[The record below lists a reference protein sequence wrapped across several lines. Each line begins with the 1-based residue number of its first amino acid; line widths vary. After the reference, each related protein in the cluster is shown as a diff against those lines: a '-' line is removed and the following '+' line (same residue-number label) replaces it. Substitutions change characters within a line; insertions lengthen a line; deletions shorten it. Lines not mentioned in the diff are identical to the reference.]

1 MAAEAVES
9 AGWLAPGGAWLVV
22 GALAAAGLFNALYA
36 GKRYAT
42 DGEGT
47 AATELISGALEKKRV
62 KGEWKEYDAF
72 FTQNGT
78 GDGVPAASDKS
89 KAPGFVDKFYNLV
102 TDIYEWGWGESFHF
116 SPALPGRKSDAEA
129 TRAHE
134 AALARACGLREGRTA
149 LDAGCGVGGPMR
161 NIARATGG
169 KVTGLTINEYQVQ
182 RCEAHNRRSGLE
194 GRVSVVQGNF
204 LSMPFEDASFDCA
217 YSIEATCHAPNLE
230 SVYGEIHRVLKP
242 GGLYATYEWLT
253 TDLYDK
259 SDPRHVRIID
269 SICHGNA
276 LPDLRTLGDALAAAK
291 AVGFEVVEE
300 ADAAL
305 PPALPWYRRLNISA
319 WEYRLNGLVVRAL
332 TAIGVAPQG
341 TAEVHKMLVEV
352 ARDLAEAGEL
362 GIFTPMH
369 RIVLRKRA

>member
-1 MAAEAVES
+1 MRACA
-9 AGWLAPGGAWLVV
+9 
-22 GALAAAGLFNALYA
+22 
-36 GKRYAT
+36 R
-42 DGEGT
+42 
-47 AATELISGALEKKRV
+47 
-62 KGEWKEYDAF
+62 
-72 FTQNGT
+72 
-78 GDGVPAASDKS
+78 
-89 KAPGFVDKFYNLV
+89 KFYNLV

-116 SPALPGRKSDAEA
+116 SPALPGRQSDAEA

-276 LPDLRTLGDALAAAK
+276 LPDLRTLADALAAAK